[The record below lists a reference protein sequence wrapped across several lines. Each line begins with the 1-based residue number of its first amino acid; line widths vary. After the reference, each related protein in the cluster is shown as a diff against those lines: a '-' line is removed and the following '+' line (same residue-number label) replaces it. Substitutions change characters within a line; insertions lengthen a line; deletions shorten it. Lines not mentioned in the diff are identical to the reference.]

1 MDENSIN
8 NENIFQW
15 EVFMYKCLNND
26 PPLPLIYNKDA
37 VIGLISVNLKDIT
50 LGYRPIKRRGRPL
63 LTQTAIIS
71 MKLAFALLDDLQ
83 GVIIWGKKNY
93 FFFMYRFSVL
103 FFVVFCFC
111 IFFLMLFVLAIFS
124 FPFFMLEGL
133 V

>member
-37 VIGLISVNLKDIT
+37 VIGPISANLKDIT

-71 MKLAFALLDDLQ
+71 MKLAFVFLYDLQ
-83 GVIIWGKKNY
+83 GVII
-93 FFFMYRFSVL
+93 
-103 FFVVFCFC
+103 
-111 IFFLMLFVLAIFS
+111 
-124 FPFFMLEGL
+124 
-133 V
+133 